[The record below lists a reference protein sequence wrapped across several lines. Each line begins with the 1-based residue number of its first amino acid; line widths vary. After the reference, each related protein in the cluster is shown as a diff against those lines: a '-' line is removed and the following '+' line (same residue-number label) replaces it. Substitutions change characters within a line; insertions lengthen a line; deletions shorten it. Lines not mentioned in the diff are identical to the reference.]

1 MIIITDYKGFKL
13 VLKQISAQNWSIFC
27 TKQIKNDKLFL
38 MQPENPIKFML
49 ITVWTLN
56 IEQHLVR
63 KLVEHKIE
71 NSPKAYSLKNW
82 IYYSTVQYSTYGMY
96 YCIRIATV
104 LKGTIAEKL

>member
-1 MIIITDYKGFKL
+1 
-13 VLKQISAQNWSIFC
+13 
-27 TKQIKNDKLFL
+27 

-82 IYYSTVQYSTYGMY
+82 KLQSTVIIIS
-96 YCIRIATV
+96 
-104 LKGTIAEKL
+104 EKN